1 MLTPSLKGRAL
12 TAISLVLCMST
23 TAFAQSSAAQ
33 PAGNGD
39 DAELAKKL
47 SNPISDLVSVPFQF
61 NWEQNVGPDK
71 QTRFILN
78 VQPVMPFSL
87 TPKLNLIA
95 RVIVPFVSQP
105 PLSVGGTAASGISDI
120 LTSFFF
126 SPKTGGTFT
135 WGAGPVISLPSTTE
149 PTLGTEK
156 WSAGPTIVALKQAG
170 PWTVGALWN
179 QLWSFSG
186 NTSRQDVNQ
195 MFVQPFLAYTTN
207 NALTITVQSESV
219 ANFKADTDRWTVPIN
234 LLFSRSRRLE
244 RFRPAIKSASAD
256 TPSIPT
262 ADRHGRFE
270 ERSSFC
276 CRGAAAKSASGSP
289 EFREPRF
296 RGTSGMSEALRP
308 EQRPRRL
315 SVQTGDLVTRHK

>member
-12 TAISLVLCMST
+12 AATALVLCTSMA
-23 TAFAQSSAAQ
+23 AFAQTSPAQ
-33 PAGNGD
+33 PAAPGAGD
-39 DAELAKKL
+39 GAELAKKL

-87 TPKLNLIA
+87 TTKLNLIA

-105 PLSVGGTAASGISDI
+105 PLFEGGTAASGVSDI

-126 SPKTGGTFT
+126 SPNTGSTFT
-135 WGAGPVISLPSTTE
+135 WGAGPVMSLPSTAE

-186 NTSRQDVNQ
+186 NESREDVNQ
-195 MFVQPFLAYTTN
+195 MFVQPFFAYTTQK
-207 NALTITVQSESV
+207 ALTITLQSESV
-219 ANFKADTDRWTVPIN
+219 GNFNADDDQWTVPIN
-234 LLFSRSRRLE
+234 LLFSKVAT
-244 RFRPAIKSASAD
+244 FGTFPASYQIGFGGYAVHPEGA
-256 TPSIPT
+256 PSWKI
-262 ADRHGRFE
+262 
-270 ERSSFC
+270 
-276 CRGAAAKSASGSP
+276 RGAIV
-289 EFREPRF
+289 
-296 RGTSGMSEALRP
+296 LLL
-308 EQRPRRL
+308 PRR
-315 SVQTGDLVTRHK
+315 R